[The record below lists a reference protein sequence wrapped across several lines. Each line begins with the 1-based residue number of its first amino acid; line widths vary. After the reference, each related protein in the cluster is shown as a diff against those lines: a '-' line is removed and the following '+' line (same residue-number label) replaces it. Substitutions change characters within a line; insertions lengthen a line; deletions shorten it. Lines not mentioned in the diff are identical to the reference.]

1 MFKKFFL
8 PAAIILSQTFVSFAQ
23 GDLRT
28 KAESSDFKAT
38 SLYSDVIN
46 YIEQLKG
53 LSGSL
58 KIEKIA
64 TSAEGR
70 DIPLLIIAKPMP
82 ASPEELLN
90 DKRVVIYIQA
100 NIHAGEVEGKEASLM
115 FARDI
120 LKEKNSPILDHVIL
134 LICPIFNP
142 DGNEKISTLN
152 RSDQN
157 GPVEGVGVRYNGLFL
172 DLNRDAM
179 KAESPEFRGLL
190 ANVLKRWDP
199 YVFMDCHTTDGSFHV
214 EPVTFTWMCNPN
226 TDNSLITYLGKKM
239 MPEVSRTL
247 LSKYKTENC
256 FYGEFQD
263 MLSPEK
269 GWEMDASEPRYLV
282 NYVGLRNRLGIL
294 NENYIYADFKS
305 RVLGCYNLIKTV
317 SEYAA
322 SNSAEIKSVVA
333 SADRRA
339 IQRAINPQSV
349 DSFAVEYAV
358 RALEN
363 KVTIKTYEAE
373 LASETDGWKRYKK
386 TDRQKTV
393 TVPYFIDY
401 YPTRN
406 VKLPFA
412 YVLTVNDPDVISL
425 LLSHGILLERLA
437 SAAKAEVERFE
448 ISELKGSQRLTQ
460 GHYMNSVKGK
470 YASASIEL
478 PANSIIIRMAQ
489 PLSGLAAYLL
499 ESESNDGLLTW
510 NFLDR
515 YLVPQWGR
523 GFNPYP
529 ICKIMQ
535 PVPLNSEPFAK

>member
-1 MFKKFFL
+1 MFRKFFL
-8 PAAIILSQTFVSFAQ
+8 PAAIMLSQAFVTFAQ
-23 GDLRT
+23 GDLKT

-46 YIEQLKG
+46 YIDQLKG
-53 LSGSL
+53 LSASL

-82 ASPEELLN
+82 ASPEELIN
-90 DKRVVIYIQA
+90 DPRVVVYIQA

-120 LKEKNSPILDHVIL
+120 LKEKNSSVLEHVIL

-142 DGNEKISTLN
+142 DGNEKISTNN
-152 RSDQN
+152 RTNQN

-199 YVFMDCHTTDGSFHV
+199 YVFMDCHTTNGSFHI

-239 MPEVSRTL
+239 MPEVSHTL
-247 LSKYKTENC
+247 LSKFKTENC
-256 FYGEFQD
+256 FYGEFKD

-269 GWEMDASEPRYLV
+269 GWEMDASEPRYLI
-282 NYVGLRNRLGIL
+282 NYIGLRNRLGIL

-305 RVLGCYNLIKTV
+305 RVLGCYNLIRAV
-317 SEYAA
+317 AEYA
-322 SNSAEIKSVVA
+322 SVHSVEIKSVVS

-339 IQRAINPQSV
+339 IQRAINTQSV

-358 RALEN
+358 KAHEN

-373 LASETDGWKRYKK
+373 LASETDGWKEYKK

-412 YVLTVNDPDVISL
+412 YVLTVNDPGVIAL
-425 LLSHGILLERLA
+425 LLSHGILLERLTNA
-437 SAAKAEVERFE
+437 TKADVERFE
-448 ISELKGSQRLTQ
+448 ISELHGGQKLVQ

-470 YASASIEL
+470 YTSASTEL
-478 PANSIIIRMAQ
+478 PANSVVIRMAQ
-489 PLSGLAAYLL
+489 PLSCLAAYLL
-499 ESESNDGLLTW
+499 EPESNDGLLTW

-529 ICKIMQ
+529 VCRIMQ
-535 PVPLNSEPFAK
+535 PVSLISEPFAK